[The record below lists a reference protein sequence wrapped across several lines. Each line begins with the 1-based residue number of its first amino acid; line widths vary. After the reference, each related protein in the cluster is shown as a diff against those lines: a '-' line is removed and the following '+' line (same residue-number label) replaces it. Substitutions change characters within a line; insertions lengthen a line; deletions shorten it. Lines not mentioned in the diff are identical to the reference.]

1 VVNEG
6 ENGMW
11 LEFCELKELPEVGT
25 DDLTANTTFQCAG
38 NDHLLIFSFRN
49 GGVGLIYQIVSAG

>member
-38 NDHLLIFSFRN
+38 NDH
-49 GGVGLIYQIVSAG
+49 